1 MYTCTE
7 SCLRWVICGLALS
20 KGLYIDQLNKRR
32 FLELQRESMRDSIFI
47 LFFFF
52 WRAMLMKVGSL
63 FPRQLNSQETP
74 LEGVLNGS
82 CIFERFCFSQIRFL
96 SKSSKLKCFHFN
108 IYAKSEGLRAFQ
120 QLSFCRFLEP
130 YLVFTFFSK
139 TWRTAGRKVK
149 KKQKT
154 FVWTFIC
161 I

>member
-47 LFFFF
+47 LFF
-52 WRAMLMKVGSL
+52 L
-63 FPRQLNSQETP
+63 FLEGYANESGQFISKETP

>member
-1 MYTCTE
+1 
-7 SCLRWVICGLALS
+7 
-20 KGLYIDQLNKRR
+20 
-32 FLELQRESMRDSIFI
+32 
-47 LFFFF
+47 
-52 WRAMLMKVGSL
+52 MKVGSL

-108 IYAKSEGLRAFQ
+108 IYAESEGLRAFQ

-149 KKQKT
+149 KKTKNLCLDFHLHLKERPTRLCLWFKDNYTACGHIKSGELVLSHFQIKNRRPKFLIQS
-154 FVWTFIC
+154 FVFIT
-161 I
+161 